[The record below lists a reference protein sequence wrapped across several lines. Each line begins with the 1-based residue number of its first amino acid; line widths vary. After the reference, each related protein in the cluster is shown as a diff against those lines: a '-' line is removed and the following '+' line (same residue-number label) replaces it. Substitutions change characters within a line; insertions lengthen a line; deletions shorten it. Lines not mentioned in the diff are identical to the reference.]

1 MANTYTQILRQGT
14 YAQYLAIPTKD
25 ANLLYFCTDNGK
37 LYKGT
42 VDFTDSFVSVTAEN
56 LPTAANAVPGKIY
69 YVSDESRFVTK
80 IGNALVP
87 IERTLDVATSDTTSS
102 ISASSVDSHV
112 PSSKNV
118 YLYGQ
123 EILAQ
128 ATGGS
133 AVVKEVE
140 AGQVVGGV
148 QVTKGDNSTSTFIVP
163 GLVSAAAAGSNAA
176 EIDIT
181 NTTDGSSTTI
191 TVPGVVTGVAAGS
204 SDAQIAITNSTGA
217 DSTTVT
223 VPGVVT
229 TPTWDAT
236 SRVLT
241 LPVSNGEAVEVN
253 IGKDI
258 FLDPAGNSHY
268 DTTTQEIVLVLND
281 DQHTEIRVP
290 VGALIDVYTGG
301 ETSTASAAVSTSNVI
316 TVDVKLDQHS
326 GNAISIAPDTGS
338 AAGGD
343 LVTGGLRVD
352 LSAYALDEN
361 LQALAA
367 ATTAWGSFT

>member
-42 VDFTDSFVSVTAEN
+42 VDFTDSFVSVTAET
-56 LPTAANAVPGKIY
+56 LPAVADAVPGKIY
-69 YVSDESRFVTK
+69 YISDESRFVTK
-80 IGNALVP
+80 ISGAYVP

-112 PSSKNV
+112 PSTKNV

-133 AVVKEVE
+133 AVVKDVE

-148 QVTKGDNSTSTFIVP
+148 KVTKGDNSHTTFVVP

-191 TVPGVVTGVAAGS
+191 VVPGVVTGVAAGS
-204 SDAQIAITNSTGA
+204 SDAQISITNSTGA

-229 TPTWDAT
+229 TPSWDAT
-236 SRVLT
+236 ARVLS
-241 LPVSNGEAVEVN
+241 LPVSGGTAVEVN

-258 FLDPAGNSHY
+258 FLNSGYY

-281 DQHTEIRVP
+281 QAETEIRVP
-290 VGALIDVYTGG
+290 VGALIDIYTGG
-301 ETSTASAAVSTSNVI
+301 DTSTASVSVSSQNVI
-316 TVDVKLDQHS
+316 TAAVKLDQHS
-326 GNAISIAPDTGS
+326 GNSISIAPDTGS
-338 AAGGD
+338 VAGGD

-361 LQALAA
+361 LAALAN